1 MLGIELN
8 FLHVHGG
15 KMPGVSVI
23 MPVKN
28 QEDYIE
34 VALHSVMDQGFNDME
49 VIVVNDG
56 STDDTARKL
65 CSLQHDDRLQIIE
78 LPKSQGIVTALNI
91 GLNAA
96 TGDFVA
102 RMDGDDLMHPARIRK
117 QFGFMHSHPDVDLCG
132 CCVTCFC
139 DAGNISQGVHSFQ
152 KWHNSLLTDVDMRRN
167 IYVDSPMV
175 HPTFFGSRSFFRRM
189 GGYQDTG
196 FAEDYDFIFRSF
208 VSGAKLAKLP
218 ERLLQ
223 WRDHP
228 NREIRTNPNLKK
240 DRLFRQKARFFREFD
255 PLANRPL
262 YLFGIWRYGKSLLD
276 ALLEEGLQING
287 VVDPSGKR
295 LASGVR
301 GLRAF
306 DMSVELPEHSVI
318 INALPISG
326 SPLPEA
332 AAFLAD
338 KTVLNWV
345 L

>member
-1 MLGIELN
+1 
-8 FLHVHGG
+8 
-15 KMPGVSVI
+15 MPGVSVI

-34 VALHSVMDQGFNDME
+34 AALQSVIDQEFNDIE
-49 VIVVNDG
+49 IIVVNDG
-56 STDDTARKL
+56 STDGTSKKL
-65 CSLQHDDRLQIIE
+65 RSFQHDNRLLIIE
-78 LPKSQGIVTALNI
+78 LPKSRGIVTALNI
-91 GLNAA
+91 GLEAA
-96 TGDFVA
+96 TGKFVA
-102 RMDGDDLMHPARIRK
+102 RMDGDDVMHPARVRK
-117 QFGFMHSHPDVDLCG
+117 QVDFMHSHANVDLCG

-139 DAGNISQGVHSFQ
+139 DAGKLSQGVHTFQ
-152 KWHNSLLTDVDMRRN
+152 KWHNSLLTDVEMRRN
-167 IYVDSPMV
+167 IYVDSPLV
-175 HPTFFGSRSFFRRM
+175 HPTFFGTRSFFLRM
-189 GGYQDTG
+189 GGYQDNG
-196 FAEDYDFIFRSF
+196 FAEDYDFIFRSVF
-208 VSGAKLAKLP
+208 SGAKLAKLP
-218 ERLLQ
+218 EKLLH

-295 LASGVR
+295 IASGVR
-301 GLRAF
+301 GLHAF
-306 DMSVELPEHSVI
+306 DMSVELPEHSIV

-326 SPLPEA
+326 TPLPEA
-332 AAFLAD
+332 ATFLAD